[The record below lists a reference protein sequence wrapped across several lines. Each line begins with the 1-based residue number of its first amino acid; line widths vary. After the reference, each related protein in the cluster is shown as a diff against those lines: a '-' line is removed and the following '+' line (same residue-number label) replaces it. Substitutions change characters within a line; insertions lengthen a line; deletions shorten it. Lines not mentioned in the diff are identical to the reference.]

1 MKTTLNH
8 FTKIESSMKLALR
21 NTLLSV
27 AIAVLVA
34 SCASAP
40 PTIVHDTVGPSLAV
54 TNQEHNGFLTVYSA
68 TEWTTYD
75 DGPLLSYTNYQIDAA
90 DGTLFQEVTNGDY
103 EPTRVTLPKGTY
115 TVVAWSDTSGEVS
128 VPVAIEAGRTTV
140 VHLEMEKDWKEA
152 SAGIRS
158 ADLVRLPNGQPIGF
172 RQHDSEPTESKREGV
187 KGKDTAGRKVASRR
201 SNMTRPVARPAPLL
215 LTEGK

>member
-8 FTKIESSMKLALR
+8 FNRTELKMKLALR
-21 NTLLSV
+21 NTLLLV
-27 AIAVLVA
+27 AIAVLAA

-40 PTIVHDTVGPSLAV
+40 PTIVHDTVGPAF
-54 TNQEHNGFLTVYSA
+54 TAANQEHNGFLTVYSA
-68 TEWTTYD
+68 TEWTAYD
-75 DGPLLSYTNYQIDAA
+75 DGPDLLSYTNYQIDAA
-90 DGTLFQEVTNGDY
+90 DGTLLQEVTNGDY

-152 SAGIRS
+152 SAGVRS

-172 RQHDSEPTESKREGV
+172 RTRHDSEPMESKREGV
-187 KGKDTAGRKVASRR
+187 KGKGTAGRKVASRR
-201 SNMTRPVARPAPLL
+201 SSMTRRGSKA
-215 LTEGK
+215 

>member
-8 FTKIESSMKLALR
+8 FTKTELKMKLALR
-21 NTLLSV
+21 NTILSV

-40 PTIVHDTVGPSLAV
+40 LTIVHDTVGPGFAIA
-54 TNQEHNGFLTVYSA
+54 NQEHNGFLMVYSA
-68 TEWTTYD
+68 TEWTNYD
-75 DGPLLSYTNYQIDAA
+75 DGPGLLSYTNYQIDAA
-90 DGTLFQEVTNGDY
+90 DGTLFQEVSNGDY

-128 VPVAIEAGRTTV
+128 VPVAIEAGKITV
-140 VHLEMEKDWKEA
+140 VHLEREKDWKEA
-152 SAGIRS
+152 SARVRS

-172 RQHDSEPTESKREGV
+172 RARHAELLKDPMVRIAQSKH
-187 KGKDTAGRKVASRR
+187 
-201 SNMTRPVARPAPLL
+201 RPPVL
-215 LTEGK
+215 EQ